1 MATYDQ
7 WFCSDK
13 SDPMKQVYT
22 TSHHTHHIH
31 YTTLH
36 YTTPHYTTLHHRTPH
51 HTTPHHTSPTSPPD
65 YIFLPWPSDDWQSVE
80 GEPLRPQPSRARG
93 EGGQTDSALAHSL
106 HQGLLEHFW
115 VDCHQDEM
123 WRGRGS
129 YYGVKLSGDVVEQS
143 CTGYI
148 TWLTDEDP
156 QSRNITA
163 MFFPSLAIYDCST
176 TSPFRVICVLAC
188 H

>member
-1 MATYDQ
+1 MLRTWSIYFRWLSFPWQHMISGSAVTSQ
-7 WFCSDK
+7 TRWNR
-13 SDPMKQVYT
+13 YT
-22 TSHHTHHIH
+22 PHHTTP
-31 YTTLH
+31 TT
-36 YTTPHYTTLHHRTPH
+36 YTTPHYTTPHHTTPHYITEH

-115 VDCHQDEM
+115 VDCHQGEM

-129 YYGVKLSGDVVEQS
+129 YYGVKLSGDVV
-143 CTGYI
+143 G
-148 TWLTDEDP
+148 
-156 QSRNITA
+156 QSRSITRA
-163 MFFPSLAIYDCST
+163 
-176 TSPFRVICVLAC
+176 
-188 H
+188 